1 METSNQENLQPL
13 FDQLTKV
20 HRIREDLIKAR
31 LMANNRVKAI
41 ARNTKDISDD
51 INPAQYFDTINIA
64 VDQFKNIE
72 KIYEKQMLKIGK
84 QLPLHDWFTTIDGC
98 GSLSFC
104 LLLAETGNL
113 SNYANPAK
121 VWKRMGLAVENG
133 EAHKNRK
140 GNGNGSEGKSTGYS
154 KRRRMIAHRI
164 SEAIVKKGTYYQDIY
179 LKRKQY
185 EAERDEEGYNKLFV
199 ETKKKSMLIHYKS
212 KLNQERIKNG
222 QAPVFVI
229 DLRAKRYMVKRV
241 IRDFWIEWTNQ
252 LGINN

>member
-20 HRIREDLIKAR
+20 HRIREDFIKSR

-41 ARNTKDISDD
+41 GRNTKGISDD

-64 VDQFKNIE
+64 VDQFKKVE
-72 KIYEKQMLKIGK
+72 KIYEKEMLKIGK
-84 QLPLHDWFTTIDGC
+84 QLPLHNWFTAIDGC
-98 GSLSFC
+98 GEGAFC
-104 LLLAETGNL
+104 ILLAETGNL

-133 EAHKNRK
+133 VAHKNRK
-140 GNGNGSEGKSTGYS
+140 GNGTEGKSTGYS

-164 SEAIVKKGTYYQDIY
+164 SEAIVKQGTYYRDVY

-185 EAERDEEGYNKLFV
+185 EAERDEKGYNKLFV
-199 ETKKKSMLIHYKS
+199 ETRKKAMLENYKS

-222 QAPVFVI
+222 QAPLFVI
-229 DLRAKRYMVKRV
+229 DLRAQRYMVKQL
-241 IRDFWIEWTNQ
+241 IRDFWIEWTSQ
-252 LGINN
+252 FGINN